1 MSEKKKA
8 QYPNET
14 YGWYVVCILTLAYV
28 FSFLDRQILAL
39 LIEPIREDMDISDTQ
54 ISLLLGLAFSIFYTL
69 LGVPIGRLADRKSRR
84 GIIVVGITIWC
95 IMTAA
100 CGLAKTFTQLFL
112 ARVGVGV
119 GEASLNPSA
128 LSLISD
134 YFPREKRARP
144 IGFYNMGVS
153 VGAGVAMVIGG
164 QIIAWVFDA
173 PTIEIPVFGEL
184 KPWQAVFVMVGLP
197 GLLIA
202 LLMATV
208 KEPARQDQ
216 LLDESG
222 RVEVLPLK
230 TVLRFLLD
238 RKSTYLSLF
247 LGMSVVTIVGYGFL
261 FWIPTMF
268 IRTWGWSIAEVSMAY
283 GAIVLVFGPIGVNFG
298 GWLAQKLYTDG
309 RRAGHMRVTILGAFI
324 LVPSATI
331 APLMPTPELTLLML
345 VFVTIGGAM
354 PSATAAAALMMIV
367 PNQMR
372 GQATAMYYF
381 VTNVL
386 GLTLGS
392 TAIALVTDY
401 VFKDDLALRYSIAWV
416 SGTTGVVAIGLLLYN
431 LAHYRKSVIEAD
443 SWCSEPSE

>member
-1 MSEKKKA
+1 MSQRLPP
-8 QYPNET
+8 QYPNPK
-14 YGWYVVCILTLAYV
+14 YAWYVVCVLTLAYV

-39 LIEPIREDMDISDTQ
+39 LIEPIRKDMDISDTQ

-84 GIIVVGITIWC
+84 GIIAVGITIWC

-119 GEASLNPSA
+119 GEATLNPSA

-164 QIIAWVFDA
+164 QVIAWVFKA
-173 PTIEIPVFGEL
+173 PPIELPVVGL
-184 KPWQAVFVMVGLP
+184 LQPWQAVFVMVGLP

-202 LLMATV
+202 ALMATV
-208 KEPARQDQ
+208 KEPERHDKLITADGQP
-216 LLDESG
+216 EF
-222 RVEVLPLK
+222 LPLK
-230 TVLRFLLD
+230 DVLRFLLD

-247 LGMSVVTIVGYGFL
+247 LGMSVVTIVGYGYL

-283 GAIVLVFGPIGVNFG
+283 GAVVLVFGPIGVNFG
-298 GWLAQKLYTDG
+298 GWLAQKLYNNG

-324 LVPSATI
+324 LVPAATL
-331 APLMPTPELTLLML
+331 APLMPTPELALVML
-345 VFVTIGGAM
+345 VFVTVGAAI
-354 PSATAAAALMMIV
+354 PSATAAAALMTIV

-372 GQATAMYYF
+372 GQTTALYYF

-392 TAIALVTDY
+392 TAIAMVTDF

-416 SGTTGVVAIGLLLYN
+416 SGTTGVVALGLLLYN
-431 LAHYRKSVIEAD
+431 LAHYRQSVIEAD
-443 SWCSEPSE
+443 SWSN

>member
-1 MSEKKKA
+1 MSEKKPA
-8 QYPNET
+8 QYPNQT

-39 LIEPIREDMDISDTQ
+39 LIEPIRKDMDISDTQ

-84 GIIVVGITIWC
+84 GIIAIGITIWC

-153 VGAGVAMVIGG
+153 LGAGVAMVIGG

-208 KEPARQDQ
+208 KEPARQDE
-216 LLDESG
+216 LLDDSG
-222 RVEVLPLK
+222 QAEVLPLK

-283 GAIVLVFGPIGVNFG
+283 GSIGLVFGPIGVNFG
-298 GWLAQKLYTDG
+298 GWLAQKLYSDG

-324 LVPSATI
+324 LVPSATL

-372 GQATAMYYF
+372 GQTTAMYYF

-386 GLTLGS
+386 GLTMGS

-416 SGTTGVVAIGLLLYN
+416 SGTTGVVAIALLLYN

-443 SWCSEPSE
+443 SWCSESID

>member
-1 MSEKKKA
+1 MSENKPPE
-8 QYPNET
+8 YPNPT
-14 YGWYVVCILTLAYV
+14 YGWYVVCVLTLAYV

-39 LIEPIREDMDISDTQ
+39 LIEPIRKDMDISDTQ

-84 GIIVVGITIWC
+84 GIIAVGITIWC

-112 ARVGVGV
+112 ARVGVGI

-134 YFPREKRARP
+134 YFPRNKRARP

-153 VGAGVAMVIGG
+153 LGAGVAMVIGG
-164 QIIAWVFDA
+164 QIIAWVFEA
-173 PTIEIPVFGEL
+173 PPIELPVVGTL
-184 KPWQAVFVMVGLP
+184 QPWQAVFVMVGLP

-208 KEPARQDQ
+208 KEPVRHDKITTADGQPDF
-216 LLDESG
+216 
-222 RVEVLPLK
+222 LPMK
-230 TVLRFLLD
+230 DVMGFLLD
-238 RKSTYLSLF
+238 RKATYLSLF

-283 GAIVLVFGPIGVNFG
+283 GLVVLVFGPIGVNLG
-298 GWLAQKLYTDG
+298 GWLAQRLYQRG

-324 LVPSATI
+324 LVPSATL
-331 APLMPTPELTLLML
+331 APLMPTPELALLML
-345 VFVTIGGAM
+345 VFVTIGAAI

-372 GQATAMYYF
+372 GQTVAMYYF
-381 VTNVL
+381 VTNIL
-386 GLTLGS
+386 GLTIGS
-392 TAIALVTDY
+392 SAIAMMTDY
-401 VFKDDLALRYSIAWV
+401 VFKDDAALRYSIAWV
-416 SGTTGVVAIGLLLYN
+416 SGTTGVIALALLLYN
-431 LAHYRKSVIEAD
+431 LSHYRKSVIEAD
-443 SWCSEPSE
+443 AWSND

>member
-1 MSEKKKA
+1 MSQRTPPE
-8 QYPNET
+8 YPNPK
-14 YGWYVVCILTLAYV
+14 YGWYVVCVLTLAYV

-39 LIEPIREDMDISDTQ
+39 LIEPIRKDMDISDTQ

-84 GIIVVGITIWC
+84 GIIAIGITIWC

-119 GEASLNPSA
+119 GEATLNPSA

-164 QIIAWVFDA
+164 QIIAWVFKA
-173 PTIEIPVFGEL
+173 PPIELPVVGTL
-184 KPWQAVFVMVGLP
+184 QPWQAVFVMVGLP
-197 GLLIA
+197 GLLVA
-202 LLMATV
+202 ALMATV
-208 KEPARQDQ
+208 KEPERHDKITTADGTT
-216 LLDESG
+216 EFM
-222 RVEVLPLK
+222 PLK
-230 TVLRFLLD
+230 DVMRFLLD

-247 LGMSVVTIVGYGFL
+247 LGMSVVTIVGYGYL

-283 GAIVLVFGPIGVNFG
+283 GSVVLVFGPIGVNFA
-298 GWLAQKLYTDG
+298 GWLAQKLYNNG

-324 LVPSATI
+324 LVPSATL
-331 APLMPTPELTLLML
+331 APLMPTPELALLML
-345 VFVTIGGAM
+345 VFVTLGAAM

-372 GQATAMYYF
+372 GQTTALYYF

-392 TAIALVTDY
+392 TAIAMVTDY

-416 SGTTGVVAIGLLLYN
+416 SGTTGIIALGLLLYN

-443 SWCSEPSE
+443 NWSD

>member
-1 MSEKKKA
+1 MS
-8 QYPNET
+8 QPPQNDYPNPT
-14 YGWYVVCILTLAYV
+14 YGWYVVCVLTLAYV

-39 LIEPIREDMDISDTQ
+39 LIEPIRKDMDISDTQ

-84 GIIVVGITIWC
+84 GIIAAGVTIWC
-95 IMTAA
+95 LMTAA

-119 GEASLNPSA
+119 GEATLNPSA

-134 YFPREKRARP
+134 YFPRERRARP

-164 QIIAWVFDA
+164 QVIAWVFSA
-173 PTIEIPVFGEL
+173 PPINLPVVGEL
-184 KPWQAVFVMVGLP
+184 QPWQAVFIMVGLP

-202 LLMATV
+202 ALMATV
-208 KEPARQDQ
+208 KEPARHDK
-216 LLDESG
+216 LTTEDG
-222 RVEVLPLK
+222 KPDFLPLMD
-230 TVLRFLLD
+230 VVRFLWE
-238 RKSTYLSLF
+238 RKKTYLSLF

-268 IRTWGWSIAEVSMAY
+268 IRTWGWSIAEVSLAY
-283 GAIVLVFGPIGVNFG
+283 GAVVLVFGPIGVNAG
-298 GWLAQKLYTDG
+298 GWLAQKLYSDG
-309 RRAGHMRVTILGAFI
+309 RRAGHMRVTLLGAFI
-324 LVPSATI
+324 LVPSATL
-331 APLMPTPELTLLML
+331 APLMPSPELTLLML

-372 GQATAMYYF
+372 AQTTALYYF

-401 VFKDDLALRYSIAWV
+401 VFKDDLALRYSISWV
-416 SGTTGVVAIGLLLYN
+416 SGTTGVIALVLLLYN
-431 LAHYRKSVIEAD
+431 LAHYRACVIEAD
-443 SWCSEPSE
+443 QWSD